1 MKQVNHGLMEQLLG
15 HINKGNKMPL
25 MTKAEKSKI
34 GTALQKDGSVVAEA
48 NLIIGDR
55 SAEAQLTLD
64 AKVATAS
71 HVVFK
76 RAGVPKSSIGVIATA
91 NEELIIE
98 QRVNAD
104 IRFILPVG
112 QTIAAKIG
120 TEWYD
125 MMELARPTV
134 VAAYTATPTIVE
146 LVKAIKIVP
155 HFSDWEADMDFYIR
169 DNPQT
174 KMLLVKYRGIT
185 GNTEAAP
192 GLFFFEKLTKAK

>member
-1 MKQVNHGLMEQLLG
+1 MPVMTAVEHAK
-15 HINKGNKMPL
+15 IN
-25 MTKAEKSKI
+25 
-34 GTALQKDGSVVAEA
+34 TALQKDGSVVAKDH
-48 NLIIGDR
+48 LVIGDR
-55 SAEAQLTLD
+55 SGEAQLTMD
-64 AKVATAS
+64 AKAGASS

-76 RAGVPKSSIGVIATA
+76 RAGVALGSVGAIAST
-91 NEELIIE
+91 NSELMIE
-98 QRVNAD
+98 QRSAAD
-104 IRFILPVG
+104 IRFILPAG
-112 QTIAAKIG
+112 QTISAKIG

-155 HFSDWEADMDFYIR
+155 HFSDWESDMDFYIR